1 MKNLK
6 ANNTLCKSFFDKD
19 NNPLYLI
26 EDLLEKLAIDK
37 ENICNSIKEF
47 WDNLHT
53 NNFPK
58 IKEEYIRLLFGT
70 KNEICDYGL
79 ISICGNVEENILGAE
94 TCLDLIAKFIDYE
107 INPYC
112 EICINIL
119 KITRMEHIKKMKL
132 DKHLKSNNPI
142 VINNA
147 SKILKTILNTE
158 DTVNLNNIIKDS
170 KIVEKFKIFF
180 FEDHNN

>member
-1 MKNLK
+1 MNDETISERKHLLSNYINYFLGKTNFVLNNRLIELLEIDREFLQILNKIPSSSIRNSMNIKKSKSDQQILNMKNLK

-107 INPYC
+107 IKS
-112 EICINIL
+112 IL
-119 KITRMEHIKKMKL
+119 
-132 DKHLKSNNPI
+132 
-142 VINNA
+142 
-147 SKILKTILNTE
+147 
-158 DTVNLNNIIKDS
+158 
-170 KIVEKFKIFF
+170 
-180 FEDHNN
+180 